1 MHVTGYIVKD
11 LKKIHQVVVGS
22 GGVHFLISPFLC
34 FTSL

>member
-1 MHVTGYIVKD
+1 MYAFDWVYGEGPEKNAPS
-11 LKKIHQVVVGS
+11 GSS